1 MRTSVVFCVVLFASV
16 AIAADNPPA
25 LASKDQA
32 RDFGELFMRTMAGGD
47 TYNAFAMVKAQ
58 LRDTGEDTDAL
69 RDTTQQMLDEAR
81 PKLGKPIGYELVGEK
96 ELGQSLI
103 RYDYILKLE
112 KFAVHFR
119 IIFYKPQQEWL
130 PAQMWVDQ
138 DIRQL
143 IDDLGK

>member
-1 MRTSVVFCVVLFASV
+1 MRASVIFCVVLFATS

-32 RDFGELFMRTMAGGD
+32 RDFAETFMHTLAGGD

-58 LRDTGEDTDAL
+58 LHDTGDDTDTL
-69 RDTTQQMLDEAR
+69 RDGTQQILDEAR
-81 PKLGKPIGYELVGEK
+81 PKLGKPIGYELVAEK

-103 RYDYILKLE
+103 RYDYLLKLE

-119 IIFYKPQQEWL
+119 IIFYKPDQNWL
-130 PAQMWVDQ
+130 PAQLWVDQ

>member
-1 MRTSVVFCVVLFASV
+1 MRASIIFCIVLITTA
-16 AIAADNPPA
+16 AIAAENPTP

-32 RDFGELFMRTMAGGD
+32 HDFAETFMRTMASGD
-47 TYNAFAMVKAQ
+47 TYNAFALVKAQ
-58 LRDTGEDTDAL
+58 LRDNADDTDAL

-81 PKLGKPIGYELVGEK
+81 PKLGKPIGYELVAEK
-96 ELGQSLI
+96 DLGQSLV
-103 RYDYILKLE
+103 RYDYLLKLE

-119 IIFYKPQQEWL
+119 IIFYKPDQNWL
-130 PAQMWVDQ
+130 PAQLWVDQ